1 MIWWN
6 SVVSI
11 VAAIGIW
18 LLSMLVFLSII
29 GR

>member
-1 MIWWN
+1 MTLWN
-6 SVVSI
+6 GIFSV

-18 LLSMLVFLSII
+18 LLSMLVFVSIV